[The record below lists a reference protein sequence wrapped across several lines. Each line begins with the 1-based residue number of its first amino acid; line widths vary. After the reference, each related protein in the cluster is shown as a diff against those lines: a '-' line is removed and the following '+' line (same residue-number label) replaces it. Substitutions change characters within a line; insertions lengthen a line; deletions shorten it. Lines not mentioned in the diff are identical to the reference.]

1 MRGDPDVDNEPP
13 RRFAPAARLLAFA
26 GILAVGGFL
35 FGFGWRALGL
45 PRQFHHGAVVPIP
58 MLATA
63 LFLVALALVASWI
76 PLRWMEHRPLRT
88 IGIGLRASAARDV
101 FLGLLGGGLTPA
113 IVALGFLAAGA
124 ATITRVAPDFVGTTL
139 PMIAGMALI
148 SSWEEIALRGYFM
161 QVVAAMGGP
170 WVAASLSGLVFG
182 LIHAGNPGANPMGLA
197 ITALNGVLLAL
208 LVVRTGSL
216 WLVCGYHAGW
226 NLSAAVGFGMVDS
239 GMQATGAFA
248 TTTLRGSAF
257 WTGGSYGFEASIV
270 AFVVEAL
277 VLLVLLRVAPRV
289 ALDAEAQPYYAPVPK
304 PADPSAEPIPPRTEP

>member
-1 MRGDPDVDNEPP
+1 MRS
-13 RRFAPAARLLAFA
+13 PAVRLLAFLAILVA
-26 GILAVGGFL
+26 GAFVFR
-35 FGFGWRALGL
+35 FTWRALGL
-45 PRQFHHGAVVPIP
+45 PHQFEHGAVAALP

-63 LFLVALALVASWI
+63 LFLVVIGLVASWV

-101 FLGLLGGGLTPA
+101 LLGLFGGGLTPA

-124 ATITRVAPDFVGTTL
+124 ATITPATPDLLTTTL
-139 PMIAGMALI
+139 PMIAAMTLL

-161 QVVAAMGGP
+161 QVIAAMGGP
-170 WVAASLSGLVFG
+170 WVAASVSGLVFG

-216 WLVCGYHAGW
+216 WLACGYHAGW
-226 NLSAAVGFGMVDS
+226 NLSASIVFGMVDS
-239 GMQATGAFA
+239 GMAPTGALAA
-248 TTTLRGSAF
+248 TVLRGSAF

-270 AFVVEAL
+270 SFVVEAL
-277 VLLVLLRVAPRV
+277 VLLVLLRIAPSVAF
-289 ALDAEAQPYYAPVPK
+289 DAEAQPYFAMTTRPSTE
-304 PADPSAEPIPPRTEP
+304 PSADATR